1 MIDDFFVVQNNKLY
15 PRTTLKLFMAT
26 TDPKIAVTDCLFYAV
41 KETDHLWDETADD
54 VAEWEMN

>member
-1 MIDDFFVVQNNKLY
+1 MIFFVQNNKLY

-26 TDPKIAVTDCLFYAV
+26 TDPKIVVTDCLFYAV
-41 KETDHLWDETADD
+41 IETDHLWDETADD

>member
-1 MIDDFFVVQNNKLY
+1 
-15 PRTTLKLFMAT
+15 LKLFMAT

-41 KETDHLWDETADD
+41 KETDHQWDETAD

>member
-1 MIDDFFVVQNNKLY
+1 
-15 PRTTLKLFMAT
+15 MAT